1 MRRPGAGAGEH
12 AGRLWTRELLT
23 AVVVNTLT
31 MLVFYLLMTT
41 MALYAAQR
49 FAASDSLAGLASS
62 MFIVGAVLGRLV
74 AGPLIGSRGPRGVLV
89 WALVLYVAMSP
100 AYLAAADLP
109 CCSPSACST
118 VPLTAWRTPR
128 RRRSPSRSSRPP
140 GEVRAPGTSA

>member
-1 MRRPGAGAGEH
+1 RFSRDWSSNVCSSDLCPTEPFADHDGEDPHGRSANGSVGHGPAGPRDGPVRRPGAGAGEH

-62 MFIVGAVLGRLV
+62 MFIVGA
-74 AGPLIGSRGPRGVLV
+74 
-89 WALVLYVAMSP
+89 
-100 AYLAAADLP
+100 
-109 CCSPSACST
+109 
-118 VPLTAWRTPR
+118 
-128 RRRSPSRSSRPP
+128 
-140 GEVRAPGTSA
+140 

>member
-1 MRRPGAGAGEH
+1 SFSRDWSSDVCSSD
-12 AGRLWTRELLT
+12 L

-89 WALVLYVAMSP
+89 WALDRKSGVEGR
-100 AYLAAADLP
+100 
-109 CCSPSACST
+109 
-118 VPLTAWRTPR
+118 RTR
-128 RRRSPSRSSRPP
+128 Q
-140 GEVRAPGTSA
+140 A